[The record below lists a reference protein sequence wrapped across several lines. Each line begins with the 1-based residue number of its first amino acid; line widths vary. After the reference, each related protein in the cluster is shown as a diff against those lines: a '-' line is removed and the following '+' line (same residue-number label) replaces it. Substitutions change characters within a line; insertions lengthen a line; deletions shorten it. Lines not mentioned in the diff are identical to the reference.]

1 MSGSSE
7 FGMKSDLPGYPFGSS
22 PRALIAGKEPFHPP
36 FKGCRKHGKSMHAVN
51 AGYYLGVWPAQ
62 DCRLYGFRDFI
73 IERFSLGKVPPDG
86 PTEIVDALELQ
97 VRLGGVVVDLRFY
110 MGFSENPA

>member
-1 MSGSSE
+1 MSGGGG
-7 FGMKSDLPGYPFGSS
+7 FRMKSDLPGYPFGSS
-22 PRALIAGKEPFHPP
+22 PRALIAGKGPFHPP
-36 FKGCRKHGKSMHAVN
+36 FKGCRKSEKRMNAVN

-97 VRLGGVVVDLRFY
+97 VRLGGVVVDL
-110 MGFSENPA
+110 